1 MDAIKIIFSLLNTS
15 QKKNFIKIF
24 FLILMM
30 TILET
35 FGIALVIP
43 AVKVLVSDS
52 FYLSINEFFSKFI
65 EVSFDRSEV
74 IIYGLIFILLYF
86 MLKFLFAIFTIY
98 NQLNFN
104 YGVLINSSKLLYD
117 GYLNQDYENYTHKNS
132 SLLVR
137 NVTNLIDK
145 FCALLENCFTILT
158 DLTLFIGV
166 VFLLFYIDFLAT
178 STIFGIFVMVSLAY
192 YFGTKK
198 KFNTWGKLAVNYE
211 YLKFKYLYE
220 GLTSLKDIR
229 ISENEEYFSNN
240 YSNNVSKHGKITLIR
255 NFIKILPKQTYEIIA
270 VLSLVILSLSLM
282 SRGGDMASFLP
293 TAGLFAVAAFK
304 ILPSGNRLLLAFQNM
319 RFHYQGLKILR
330 KELDEIYL
338 SKKIQ
343 IKNNNQEHIELKEKI
358 LISNLS
364 FKYKIRD
371 QIILN
376 NINFEINKNETVGII
391 GESGSG
397 KSTLMD
403 IIIGLYKPTNGVI
416 LCDDKDINL
425 NLRSWYKNIG
435 YVPQN
440 IQLFDNSIKMNIAFG
455 VEKEKIDIDR
465 IFECLKMT
473 KLDTWVNSLSD
484 GLETLVGDKG
494 IRISG
499 GQRQR
504 IGIARALYN
513 RPNILFF
520 DESTS
525 SLDLK
530 TEDELMTE
538 VNTLLKDITK
548 IIISHRMDTL
558 KNCNKIFLI
567 KDGVLFDSGNY
578 EKIKSLKSNE

>member
-1 MDAIKIIFSLLNTS
+1 MDAIKIIFSLLTPS
-15 QKKNFIKIF
+15 QKINFIKIF
-24 FLILMM
+24 FLILVM

-35 FGIALVIP
+35 FGIALVLP
-43 AVKVLVSDS
+43 AVKVLISDT
-52 FYLSINEFFSKFI
+52 FYLSINDFFSKFI
-65 EVSFDRSEV
+65 EVSFDRSQV

-86 MLKFLFAIFTIY
+86 IFKFLFAIYTIY

-104 YGVLINSSKLLYD
+104 YGVLVSSSKLLYD
-117 GYLNQDYENYTHKNS
+117 GYLNQDYEQYTHQNS

-158 DLTLFIGV
+158 DLTLFVAV
-166 VFLLFYIDFLAT
+166 VSLLFYIDFLGT
-178 STIFGIFVMVSLAY
+178 SIIFGIFFVVSLAY

-198 KFNTWGKLAVNYE
+198 KFNLWGKLAINYE
-211 YLKFKYLYE
+211 YLKFKFLYE

-229 ISENEEYFSNN
+229 ISENEEYFSTN

-270 VLSLVILSLSLM
+270 VLSLVILSLSLISKGGSM
-282 SRGGDMASFLP
+282 STFLP

-330 KELDEIYL
+330 KEIDAIHSY
-338 SKKIQ
+338 KKIQ
-343 IKNNNQEHIELKEKI
+343 IQSNYQDNIELKEKI
-358 LISNLS
+358 SVSNLS
-364 FKYKIRD
+364 FKYKIRN

-376 NINFEINKNETVGII
+376 DVNFEINKNETVGII

-403 IIIGLYKPTNGVI
+403 LIIGLYKPSTGAI
-416 LCDDKDINL
+416 LCDGKNINL
-425 NLRSWYKNIG
+425 NLKSWYKKIG

-455 VEKEKIDIDR
+455 IDKEKIDSDR
-465 IFECLKMT
+465 IYECLKMT
-473 KLDTWVNSLSD
+473 KLDSWVNSLSE
-484 GLETLVGDKG
+484 GLDTLVGDKG

-513 RPNILFF
+513 KPSILFF

-530 TEDELMTE
+530 TEDELMNE

-548 IIISHRMDTL
+548 IIISHRLDTL

-567 KDGVLFDSGNY
+567 KDGVLSDSGNY
-578 EKIKSLKSNE
+578 EKIRSLK

>member
-1 MDAIKIIFSLLNTS
+1 ME
-15 QKKNFIKIF
+15 Q
-24 FLILMM
+24 
-30 TILET
+30 
-35 FGIALVIP
+35 
-43 AVKVLVSDS
+43 
-52 FYLSINEFFSKFI
+52 
-65 EVSFDRSEV
+65 
-74 IIYGLIFILLYF
+74 
-86 MLKFLFAIFTIY
+86 
-98 NQLNFN
+98 
-104 YGVLINSSKLLYD
+104 
-117 GYLNQDYENYTHKNS
+117 
-132 SLLVR
+132 
-137 NVTNLIDK
+137 
-145 FCALLENCFTILT
+145 
-158 DLTLFIGV
+158 
-166 VFLLFYIDFLAT
+166 
-178 STIFGIFVMVSLAY
+178 
-192 YFGTKK
+192 K
-198 KFNTWGKLAVNYE
+198 KFNVWGKLAVNYE

-229 ISENEEYFSNN
+229 ISENEEYFSTN

-282 SRGGDMASFLP
+282 SRGGDMVSFLP
-293 TAGLFAVAAFK
+293 TAGVFAVAAFK

-330 KELDEIYL
+330 KELDEIYN

-343 IKNNNQEHIELKEKI
+343 IKNNYQENMKLKEKI
-358 LISNLS
+358 CQLS
-364 FKYKIRD
+364 FRYKIRD

-376 NINFEINKNETVGII
+376 DINFEINKNETVGII

-403 IIIGLYKPTNGVI
+403 IIIGLYKPTTGVI
-416 LCDDKDINL
+416 LCDGKDINL

-455 VEKEKIDIDR
+455 VEKEKIDTDR

-473 KLDTWVNSLSD
+473 KLDRWVNSLSD

-513 RPNILFF
+513 GLISYF
-520 DESTS
+520 
-525 SLDLK
+525 
-530 TEDELMTE
+530 LM
-538 VNTLLKDITK
+538 NQQAL
-548 IIISHRMDTL
+548 
-558 KNCNKIFLI
+558 
-567 KDGVLFDSGNY
+567 
-578 EKIKSLKSNE
+578 

>member
-1 MDAIKIIFSLLNTS
+1 M
-15 QKKNFIKIF
+15 
-24 FLILMM
+24 
-30 TILET
+30 
-35 FGIALVIP
+35 
-43 AVKVLVSDS
+43 
-52 FYLSINEFFSKFI
+52 
-65 EVSFDRSEV
+65 
-74 IIYGLIFILLYF
+74 
-86 MLKFLFAIFTIY
+86 FAIFTIY

-104 YGVLINSSKLLYD
+104 YGVLVNSSKLLYD

-158 DLTLFIGV
+158 DLTLFIAV
-166 VFLLFYIDFLAT
+166 VFLLFYIDFLGT
-178 STIFGIFVMVSLAY
+178 SIIFGIFLIVSIAY

-198 KFNTWGKLAVNYE
+198 FNVWGKLAVNYE

-229 ISENEEYFSNN
+229 ISENEEYFSKN

-282 SRGGDMASFLP
+282 SRGGDMVSFLP
-293 TAGLFAVAAFK
+293 TAGVFAVAAFK

-330 KELDEIYL
+330 KELDEIYN

-343 IKNNNQEHIELKEKI
+343 IKNNYQENMKLKEKI

-364 FKYKIRD
+364 FRYKIRD

-376 NINFEINKNETVGII
+376 DINFEINKNETVGII

-403 IIIGLYKPTNGVI
+403 IIIGLYKPTTGVI
-416 LCDDKDINL
+416 LCDGKDINL

-455 VEKEKIDIDR
+455 VEKEKIDTDR

-473 KLDTWVNSLSD
+473 KLDRWVNSLSD

-513 RPNILFF
+513 VPNILFF

-567 KDGVLFDSGNY
+567 KDGVLTDVGNY
-578 EKIKSLKSNE
+578 EKIKPLKSNE

>member
-1 MDAIKIIFSLLNTS
+1 MDAIRIIFSLLSFS

-24 FLILMM
+24 FLILVM

-35 FGIALVIP
+35 FGIALVLP
-43 AVKVLVSDS
+43 AVKVLVSDT
-52 FYLSINEFFSKFI
+52 FYLSINDFFSKFI
-65 EVSFDRSEV
+65 DVSFDRLQV

-86 MLKFLFAIFTIY
+86 IFKFLFAIYTIY

-104 YGVLINSSKLLYD
+104 YDILVSSSKLLYD
-117 GYLNQDYENYTHKNS
+117 GYLNQDYEKYTHQNS

-158 DLTLFIGV
+158 DLTLFIAV
-166 VFLLFYIDFLAT
+166 VSLLFYIDLVGT
-178 STIFGIFVMVSLAY
+178 SIIFGIFSIVSLAY

-198 KFNTWGKLAVNYE
+198 NFNLWGKLAINYE
-211 YLKFKYLYE
+211 YLKFKFLYE

-229 ISENEEYFSNN
+229 ISENEEYFSRN

-270 VLSLVILSLSLM
+270 VLSLVILSLSLISKNGSM
-282 SRGGDMASFLP
+282 NIFLP

-330 KELDEIYL
+330 KELDEIHSY
-338 SKKIQ
+338 KEVQ
-343 IKNNNQEHIELKEKI
+343 NKNKYEDNIELKEKI

-364 FKYKIRD
+364 FKYKMRD

-376 NINFEINKNETVGII
+376 NVNFEINKNETVGII

-403 IIIGLYKPTNGVI
+403 LIIGLYKPSTGVI
-416 LCDDKDINL
+416 LCDGKNINL
-425 NLRSWYKNIG
+425 NLKSWYKNIG

-455 VEKEKIDIDR
+455 IDENKIDTER
-465 IFECLKMT
+465 IYECLKMT
-473 KLDTWVNSLSD
+473 KLDRWVNSLSE
-484 GLETLVGDKG
+484 GLDTLVGDKG

-513 RPNILFF
+513 KPNILFF

-548 IIISHRMDTL
+548 IIISHRLDTL
-558 KNCNKIFLI
+558 KNCNRIFLI
-567 KDGVLFDSGNY
+567 KEGILYDSGNY
-578 EKIKSLKSNE
+578 EKIKSIKIK

>member
-1 MDAIKIIFSLLNTS
+1 MDAIKIIFSLLSRS
-15 QKKNFIKIF
+15 QKKNFIRIF
-24 FLILMM
+24 FLILVM

-43 AVKVLVSDS
+43 AVKVLISDS

-65 EVSFDRSEV
+65 EVSFDRSQV

-86 MLKFLFAIFTIY
+86 IFKFLFAIFTIY

-104 YGVLINSSKLLYD
+104 YGVLVNSSKLLYD

-158 DLTLFIGV
+158 DLTLFIAV
-166 VFLLFYIDFLAT
+166 VFLLFYIDFLGT
-178 STIFGIFVMVSLAY
+178 SIIFGIFLIVSIAY

-198 KFNTWGKLAVNYE
+198 KFNVWGKLAVNYE

-229 ISENEEYFSNN
+229 ISENEEYFSKN

-282 SRGGDMASFLP
+282 SRGGDMVSFLP
-293 TAGLFAVAAFK
+293 TAGVFAVAAFK

-330 KELDEIYL
+330 KELDEIYY

-343 IKNNNQEHIELKEKI
+343 IKNNYQENMKLEEKI

-364 FKYKIRD
+364 FRYKIRD

-376 NINFEINKNETVGII
+376 DINFEINKNETVGII

-403 IIIGLYKPTNGVI
+403 IIIGLYKPTTGVI
-416 LCDDKDINL
+416 LCDGKDINL
-425 NLRSWYKNIG
+425 NLKSWYKNIG

-455 VEKEKIDIDR
+455 VEKEKIDTDR

-473 KLDTWVNSLSD
+473 KLDRWVNSLSD

-567 KDGVLFDSGNY
+567 KDGVLTDVGNY
-578 EKIKSLKSNE
+578 EKIKPLKLNE